1 MEKKTLKEA
10 EENSYI
16 LGSEEVFILE
26 LTENNLNINRIIFK
40 RLKYGGLSE
49 KEKEGLKSTDKT
61 MRDTIPRK

>member
-1 MEKKTLKEA
+1 MEKKTLKQA

>member
-61 MRDTIPRK
+61 MRDTKPRK

>member
-40 RLKYGGLSE
+40 RLKYRGLYLLNIEVYREE
-49 KEKEGLKSTDKT
+49 KRRIEKY
-61 MRDTIPRK
+61 R